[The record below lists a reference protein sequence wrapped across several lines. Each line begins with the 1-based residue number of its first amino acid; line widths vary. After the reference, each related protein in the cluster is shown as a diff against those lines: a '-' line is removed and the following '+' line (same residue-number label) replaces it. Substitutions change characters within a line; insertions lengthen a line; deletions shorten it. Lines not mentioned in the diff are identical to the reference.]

1 MVTASFIN
9 RLSQA
14 VDRIESQRQ
23 PRPWKVVQIRR
34 DIGEDEDVALV
45 RHYAVYP
52 EDRDAD
58 VVIWKFFDD
67 KRTVDEGSP
76 PSGSLRPW
84 DLWTIGRRNFY
95 VQLGADQAKLSS
107 GLESGPPEDL
117 SIPPGGPVRPLLIT
131 RSRGRPGSTARCP
144 RGFY

>member
-14 VDRIESQRQ
+14 VNRIESQRQ

-34 DIGEDEDVALV
+34 DIGEDEDVALD
-45 RHYAVYP
+45 RHYAVHP

-67 KRTVDEGSP
+67 KRTVDE
-76 PSGSLRPW
+76 
-84 DLWTIGRRNFY
+84 
-95 VQLGADQAKLSS
+95 
-107 GLESGPPEDL
+107 
-117 SIPPGGPVRPLLIT
+117 
-131 RSRGRPGSTARCP
+131 SRD
-144 RGFY
+144 